1 MANIAAYFAQHLAT
15 QDHQLYRRYAEAAWS
30 DVSVAELAAL
40 IGRWQAALESLR
52 FEVGDRI
59 AICLKNSVEW
69 VALDLAALGIGVVVV
84 PLYVDDNPDNV
95 AWCASNAEVKALVVE
110 NTRLGQALAAT
121 GARLPAL
128 YVLRPDPGDT
138 LDAVSALLPAV
149 AGAPRFV
156 ELPDDALATICYT
169 SGTSGRPKGVMLSHG
184 NIIANVT
191 SCRETGMAHEN
202 DVFLSILPLSH
213 MFERTGGYYLPLSLG
228 ARVVFGRGVALL
240 ADDLA
245 AQSPTVIFAV
255 PRIFEKFLARI
266 AQALAASPAKRWL
279 FEQCTKRGWRLAQGR
294 AGWLDALTVPWL
306 RRTVA
311 APILAR
317 LGGRLRVAIVG
328 GAALDPVVSHVFI
341 GLGLLM
347 LQGYGMTEASPVI
360 SVNRERDNDPES
372 VGPPLPGI
380 EVKIS
385 GTGELLC
392 RGGNVM
398 QGYWRNP
405 EATRAAVDE
414 ERWLHTGDLADIR
427 SGRIYIRGRLKDIMV
442 MSNGEKFSP
451 QDAELAL
458 LHDPTFEQVVLV
470 GEGRPF
476 LTLVAVTAETDE
488 KALVRRANDLL
499 KDFPRWAR
507 VRRAIATTEPWTID
521 NGLLTPTL
529 KLKRPLVLARY
540 QREIE
545 ALYAADAS

>member
-15 QDHQLYRRYAEAAWS
+15 PDRLLYRRYADATWS
-30 DVSVAELAAL
+30 DVSVGELAAL
-40 IGRWQAALESLR
+40 VGRWQAALESLR
-52 FEVGDRI
+52 FEPGDRI
-59 AICLKNSVEW
+59 AICLRNSVEW
-69 VALDLAALGIGVVVV
+69 VALDLAALGLGAVVV

-95 AWCASNAEVKALVVE
+95 AWCASNAEARALVVE

-121 GARLPAL
+121 GASLPAL
-128 YVLRPDPGDT
+128 YVLRPDAGDR
-138 LDAVSALLPAV
+138 LAPASALLPAA

-191 SCRETGMAHEN
+191 SCRQTGMAHQD

-228 ARVVFGRGVALL
+228 ARVVFSRGVALL

-266 AQALAASPAKRWL
+266 AQALAASPARRWL
-279 FEQCTKRGWRLAQGR
+279 FEQCATRGWRVEQGR
-294 AGWLDALTVPWL
+294 AGWLDALAVPWL
-306 RRTVA
+306 RKRVA
-311 APILAR
+311 TPILAR

-328 GAALDPVVSHVFI
+328 GAALDPLVSHVFI
-341 GLGLLM
+341 GLGLPM

-360 SVNRERDNDPES
+360 SVNQPGDNDPES
-372 VGPPLPGI
+372 VGPPLPGV
-380 EVKIS
+380 EVKIAE
-385 GTGELLC
+385 TGELLC

-405 EATRAAVDE
+405 EATRAAIDAD
-414 ERWLHTGDLADIR
+414 RWLRTGDLARIR
-427 SGRIYIRGRLKDIMV
+427 DGRIYIGGRLKDIMV

-458 LHDPTFEQVVLV
+458 LHDPTFEQVLLV

-476 LTLVAVTAETDE
+476 LTLLAVTGETDE
-488 KALVRRANDLL
+488 KALVRRANELL
-499 KDFPRWAR
+499 KDFPRWVR
-507 VRRAIATTEPWTID
+507 VRRAIATSDAWTVD

-529 KLKRPLVLARY
+529 KLRRPLVLARY
-540 QREIE
+540 QPHID
-545 ALYAADAS
+545 AVYAADAS